1 MAELSTS
8 ITVQQPPAREVQKN
22 EENIVITSNKQKL
35 EEPIRKT
42 VYQVDGEGYLM
53 DGQGK
58 YLLTEQGEM
67 IKLNQDQ
74 IEALIDS
81 KAVEIIES

>member
-1 MAELSTS
+1 
-8 ITVQQPPAREVQKN
+8 
-22 EENIVITSNKQKL
+22 
-35 EEPIRKT
+35 
-42 VYQVDGEGYLM
+42 M